1 MFSFLKTGDINN
13 TIRSL
18 TNLPGLFTSD
28 GDKIKYALLNHS
40 TAMRKN
46 LGDGAP
52 IFRNI
57 RQLEAEIERRD
68 IASITSGR
76 LPSMAANAAAAV
88 AAAASKK
95 HTSSLFT
102 DNDLRID
109 NAALAFI
116 MAKELAFLNRTIQ
129 MITLIANRY
138 NEEQEDLG
146 WGGSPRYDDDREHE
160 YEYEDDDEEGED
172 AMSPPCGG
180 EEDLEKGY
188 RDDMDS
194 STPLQRSHSQPTNQY
209 YGDNVSSSST
219 PRPIPRSQNQLAATF
234 LIASGRLQRS
244 FSELCELI
252 EIEAGGRVIVNA
264 MTTMDHPYNEANKKK
279 QLTAQSCVISNI
291 FLHFDKFDAEHRDP
305 VVTAFIQLRDISV
318 YAWRVM
324 SMFAFSNLFRL
335 TEGTDFDVQYCPEDA
350 IFTQGRDYT
359 LRPRYEEVA
368 VMRFPTSDSD
378 SMMEAEAAVVQKD
391 AEEEVPSYD

>member
-40 TAMRKN
+40 TAMRTN
-46 LGDGAP
+46 LSNGDP
-52 IFRNI
+52 IFMGI
-57 RQLEAEIERRD
+57 RQWEAEIERRD

-76 LPSMAANAAAAV
+76 LPSMAANAAAA
-88 AAAASKK
+88 AAASRK
-95 HTSSLFT
+95 HVSSLFT

-138 NEEQEDLG
+138 NEEQEDLD
-146 WGGSPRYDDDREHE
+146 WGRSPRCDDDQDHDQE
-160 YEYEDDDEEGED
+160 EDED

-180 EEDLEKGY
+180 EEDLEQGCG
-188 RDDMDS
+188 DDVPS
-194 STPLQRSHSQPTNQY
+194 VLQRSNSHPTNQY
-209 YGDNVSSSST
+209 HSDNGTSSST

-234 LIASGRLQRS
+234 LIASGRLRRS
-244 FSELCELI
+244 FTELCDLV
-252 EIEAGGRVIVNA
+252 EAGGWVLVDG
-264 MTTMDHPYNEANKKK
+264 MTTMDRPHNEENKKK
-279 QLTAQSCVISNI
+279 QLTAQSGVISNI
-291 FLHFDKFDAEHRDP
+291 FLHFQKFDAEHRDP
-305 VVTAFIQLRDISV
+305 VVMAFLQLRDISV
-318 YAWRVM
+318 YAWKIM
-324 SMFAFSNLFRL
+324 SMLAFSNLFRL
-335 TEGTDFDVQYCPEDA
+335 TEGTEFAVYYRADDA

-359 LRPRYEEVA
+359 LRPRYEEAAA
-368 VMRFPTSDSD
+368 VMRFPTSDSTT
-378 SMMEAEAAVVQKD
+378 EAEADVVAQND